1 LRPLLAAAL
10 AVAPAAAFA
19 FDLQGHRGARG
30 LAPENTLA
38 GFAEALRIGV
48 STLELDL
55 AMTQD
60 GVVVV
65 SHDPTLNPDLA
76 RNAAGAWVSEP
87 RPVINRMTLAAL
99 QTYDV
104 GRLKPDTAY
113 ASRYPAQKPADGARV
128 PRLSDVFTLAGK
140 AGGETRFN
148 IEIKTDPRTPDLTPA
163 PEAFADAV
171 VRTVREAGLA
181 RRVTVQS
188 FDWRSLVHIARAAPE
203 IATVCLTIQ
212 RGSSDNVGLGRAGAS
227 PWTAGLD
234 VDEHGGSVPR
244 LAKAAGC
251 AVWSPNFNDLTS
263 AALAEAKGLELTVVP
278 WTVNEPA
285 DMARLIAMGV
295 DGLISDR
302 PDLAREAMSAAG
314 LALPPARPVAP

>member
-1 LRPLLAAAL
+1 MRLLLAAAL

-48 STLELDL
+48 TTLELDL

-60 GVVVV
+60 GVPVV

-76 RNAAGAWVSEP
+76 RNASGAWVSEP
-87 RPVINRMTLAAL
+87 RPVISRMTLAAL

-113 ASRYPAQKPADGARV
+113 GARYPAQKPADGERV
-128 PRLSDVFTLAGK
+128 PRLSDVFALAGK
-140 AGGETRFN
+140 AGDDVRFN
-148 IEIKTDPRTPDLTPA
+148 IEIKTDPRTPDLAPA
-163 PEAFADAV
+163 PAAFADAV
-171 VRTVREAGLA
+171 VRAVRDAGVA
-181 RRVTVQS
+181 GRVTVQS
-188 FDWRSLVHIARAAPE
+188 FDWRSLVHIARTAPE
-203 IATVCLTIQ
+203 IVTVCLTIQ
-212 RGSSDNVGLGRAGAS
+212 RGSSDNVGLGQPGAS

-251 AVWSPNFNDLTS
+251 AVWSPNFNDLTP
-263 AALAEAKGLELTVVP
+263 ANLAEAKSLGMTVVP

-285 DMARLIAMGV
+285 DLARLIAMGV

-302 PDLAREAMSAAG
+302 PDLAREALSRAG
-314 LALPPARPVAP
+314 LPLPPARPVAP